1 MPATAF
7 SSLPASPKTEQL
19 ANSLLTFG
27 PVYEFQ
33 HRAAIAAIRFA
44 REHPWKA
51 AAVVAVTTMVWIL
64 WKQESDQAL
73 RRT

>member
-1 MPATAF
+1 MSSTAL
-7 SSLPASPKTEQL
+7 SSLPASPRTEQL

-33 HRAAIAAIRFA
+33 HRAALAAIRFA

-51 AAVVAVTTMVWIL
+51 AAVVAVTTVVWIL
-64 WKQESDQAL
+64 WKQESEQAV
-73 RRT
+73 RHA